1 MSVAY
6 LVLSH
11 RNPAQ
16 VLRLVAALNEG
27 PEARVLVRHDQRG
40 SELARAEIER
50 AGAEAIEDEIEME
63 WGGWSQLELILNALR
78 EGRTR
83 HDPDWTLVLS
93 GQDYP
98 LRPMDEIEA
107 ALKNEVADARLGSV
121 RKVERHRPP
130 RGEDE
135 FFLRARYRHYR
146 KPSKLPHLPH
156 ALRPFLYVREAPP
169 RVGVRDPRTPT
180 HDLYV
185 SADWLT
191 LGRRAL
197 EAVLDADPR
206 PFRRSAVPSESFFA
220 TVLLNR
226 ADLTTERDHR
236 RFAPFAHPGAPHPQT
251 LKTEDLDRIL
261 ASKAD
266 FARKFDIGADARVL
280 DLLDK
285 RRRPVQ
291 GR

>member
-11 RNPAQ
+11 RNTEQ
-16 VLRLVAALNEG
+16 VLRLVDALKEG
-27 PEARVLVRHDQRG
+27 PQARVLVRHDQRG
-40 SELARAEIER
+40 STLTRAEIER
-50 AGAEAIEDEIEME
+50 AGAEAIEDNIEME

-78 EGRTR
+78 EARAR

-98 LRPMDEIEA
+98 LRPMPEIEA
-107 ALKNEVADARLGSV
+107 DLDAEPADARLGSV
-121 RKVERHRPP
+121 RAVERRRPP

-135 FFLRARYRHYR
+135 FFLRTRYRHYR
-146 KPSKLPHLPH
+146 RPARLPHLPH
-156 ALRPFLYVREAPP
+156 ALRPLLYVREAPP
-169 RVGVRDPRTPT
+169 RVGIRDPRTPT
-180 HDLYV
+180 RDLYV
-185 SADWLT
+185 CADWLT

-197 EAVLDADPR
+197 EAVLDADAR
-206 PFRRSAVPSESFFA
+206 RFRRTAVPSESFFA

-226 ADLTTERDHR
+226 RDLTIERDHR
-236 RFAPFAHPGAPHPQT
+236 RFAPFAHPGAPHPET
-251 LKTEDLDRIL
+251 LRSEDLERIL
-261 ASKAD
+261 ASNAD

-280 DLLDK
+280 DLLDE
-285 RRRPVQ
+285 RRRPVR